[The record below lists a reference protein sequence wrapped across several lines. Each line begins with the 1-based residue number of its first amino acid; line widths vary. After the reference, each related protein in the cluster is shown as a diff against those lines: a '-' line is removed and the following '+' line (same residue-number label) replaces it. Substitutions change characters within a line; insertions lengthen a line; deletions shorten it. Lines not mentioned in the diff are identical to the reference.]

1 MVNFVASIAL
11 LLTAAS
17 SVVAVPNTIEA
28 RKVSCMDNLPADSL
42 ANVKEAVE
50 CINYLASLGNQPC
63 VAKVSGQSFCRR
75 GNTQITGL
83 ARNGPSATSTC
94 QDVARGAGFIM
105 DKCSRGDGK
114 VRGQNEA
121 WANGNL
127 LVDIRNNPLLWQR
140 FLRLSTHNPALRPAW
155 LMEGFNGTL
164 KRTEFDPRLVNYC
177 LPKFLNRLSPRIT
190 KASSTEYLLVLQAA
204 YWAAN
209 MAVMGLAESIPNEGK
224 EHYTLVDTAAPMAA
238 TPGNTKDIKDEQLR
252 GATEN

>member
-11 LLTAAS
+11 LLTTAS

-28 RKVSCMDNLPADSL
+28 RKLSCLDNLPADSL

-63 VAKVSGQSFCRR
+63 VAKVSGESFCRR

-83 ARNGPSATSTC
+83 ARKGPSATSTC

-127 LVDIRNNPLLWQR
+127 LVDIRNNPLL
-140 FLRLSTHNPALRPAW
+140 
-155 LMEGFNGTL
+155 
-164 KRTEFDPRLVNYC
+164 VNYC
-177 LPKFLNRLSPRIT
+177 LPKFLIRLFSPIT
-190 KASSTEYLLVLQAA
+190 KAFSTEYLLTLQAA
-204 YWAAN
+204 YWAAK
-209 MAVMGLAESIPNEGK
+209 MAVMVLTEFIPIEGNEN
-224 EHYTLVDTAAPMAA
+224 YTLVDTAAPMAA
-238 TPGNTKDIKDEQLR
+238 RPGNTKDIMDEQLR
-252 GATEN
+252 GAMEN